1 MDPITIALAL
11 AGQFAPSIIKY
22 FTNSDTAGVVAGQV
36 IDIAKTVTGKG
47 VPEDAVAALQADPA
61 LAMQFKTA
69 VMANDAELD
78 KAYLA
83 DRQDARSRDL
93 KLHQAGFKN
102 DRATWMIVGDV
113 VGMLA
118 CLGAMVYITFL
129 GVNGGASGDSSQVM
143 IMALNGPLG
152 MLTQQFANGLRDA
165 HQFEF
170 GSSRG
175 SQEKTE
181 LLARSGPV
189 KP

>member
-1 MDPITIALAL
+1 
-11 AGQFAPSIIKY
+11 
-22 FTNSDTAGVVAGQV
+22 
-36 IDIAKTVTGKG
+36 
-47 VPEDAVAALQADPA
+47 
-61 LAMQFKTA
+61 
-69 VMANDAELD
+69 
-78 KAYLA
+78 
-83 DRQDARSRDL
+83 
-93 KLHQAGFKN
+93 
-102 DRATWMIVGDV
+102 MIVGDV

-129 GVNGGASGDSSQVM
+129 GVTGSAGGDTSQVM

-175 SQEKTE
+175 SQEKNE
-181 LLARSGPV
+181 LLARSVPN